1 MRGDQENHA
10 SEGDDAEQAPSDDE
24 EKNAE
29 GDEDQNDQ
37 KSVREKIPHGH
48 LVCGNVP
55 AKMNGENHRQRN
67 GETTPVRWLEGGR
80 GFLTEAIEPK
90 GPHGHKSF

>member
-10 SEGDDAEQAPSDDE
+10 SEGDDIEQAPSDDE
-24 EKNAE
+24 EKDAE

-37 KSVREKIPHGH
+37 KSVRKKIPHDH
-48 LVCGNVP
+48 LVCGN
-55 AKMNGENHRQRN
+55 NGENHRQRI
-67 GETTPVRWLEGGR
+67 GETAPVRWLEGGR

-90 GPHGHKSF
+90 GPHGQKSF